1 MSIAIDIIIVAVMA
15 ATVYKAA
22 KKGFVVSLFSLV
34 RVLLSLAVAFFF
46 YKELGAYFNDTF
58 VYASVKPYVFDYVE
72 AAAVENGGVITAELL
87 VSKLPAEL
95 ASAVDTLGID
105 IKGVLG
111 NIEGIPA
118 AFASKLAVEIS
129 SAVAGVLAFAALF
142 FATLI
147 LLAVLCFVLDIFAK
161 LPILNGI
168 NKIFGFALGIV
179 EAVLLGYVI
188 AKLSLTVC
196 SIYGAIN
203 NQPEIACVLDKTI
216 IAKILITAFAA

>member
-147 LLAVLCFVLDIFAK
+147 LLAVLCFVLDIFANSEN
-161 LPILNGI
+161 I
-168 NKIFGFALGIV
+168 
-179 EAVLLGYVI
+179 
-188 AKLSLTVC
+188 TV
-196 SIYGAIN
+196 
-203 NQPEIACVLDKTI
+203 
-216 IAKILITAFAA
+216 